1 MFTVLIYCVR
11 KNLDYLIFKRK
22 MTKNFEKCL
31 KFFTFQKTVGGTL
44 LVTPN
49 AVMFD
54 PDVLDPL
61 VKEHGIDKYGLI
73 IRYLFLFFLYEYVVS
88 FYFRMDLLAGIALY
102 EDFAMYEHVATAR

>member
-1 MFTVLIYCVR
+1 
-11 KNLDYLIFKRK
+11 
-22 MTKNFEKCL
+22 MTEDH
-31 KFFTFQKTVGGTL
+31 QSIAGTL

-73 IRYLFLFFLYEYVVS
+73 IR
-88 FYFRMDLLAGIALY
+88 MNLLAGIALY
-102 EDFAMYEHVATAR
+102 DDLAIYEHKATSR